1 MQGARITMRKDVRP
15 FVFLPA
21 AVSLGVI
28 VGGLTL
34 GFSYISDLSDYL
46 IASLPNWL
54 SFLQWILEPLL
65 YLLGVLVGAWSFG
78 FLAAIIGSPFL
89 GDLALKVDN
98 MPDPQIAWY
107 KQIAPALGRE
117 LRKLRYHIPR
127 LLLLLLLS
135 VIPVVNA
142 LTPFLWVAFGAW
154 LMAVQF
160 CDYTNEN
167 RQKPFE
173 DTLTTLQGN
182 KSKAL
187 GFGACVTVA
196 MAVPLANFLVAP
208 IAVAGG
214 TLLMKSIRENPNA

>member
-1 MQGARITMRKDVRP
+1 MTMRKDVRP

-21 AVSLGVI
+21 FVSLAII

-34 GFSYISDLSDYL
+34 GFSYINDLTSYL
-46 IASLPNWL
+46 VTSLPEWL
-54 SFLQWILEPLL
+54 SFLQWILQPIL
-65 YLLGVLVGAWSFG
+65 YLLGLLVGAWSFG
-78 FLAAIIGSPFL
+78 FLATIIGSPFL

-107 KQIAPALGRE
+107 KQIVPALSRE

-135 VIPVVNA
+135 VIPVINTLA
-142 LTPFLWVAFGAW
+142 PFLWVAFGAW

-160 CDYTNEN
+160 CDYTSEN
-167 RQKPFE
+167 RQLPFE
-173 DTLTTLQGN
+173 ETLVTLQAN

-187 GFGACVTVA
+187 GFGACVTLA

-214 TLLMKSIRENPNA
+214 TLLMKSIRENPNV

>member
-1 MQGARITMRKDVRP
+1 MTMRKDVRP
-15 FVFLPA
+15 FVILPA
-21 AVSLGVI
+21 IVSLAII

-34 GFSYISDLSDYL
+34 GFSYINDLTRYL
-46 IASLPNWL
+46 IESLPEWL
-54 SFLQWILEPLL
+54 SFLQWVLQPLL
-65 YLLGVLVGAWSFG
+65 YLLGLLVGAWSFG
-78 FLAAIIGSPFL
+78 FLATIIGSPFL

-107 KQIAPALGRE
+107 KQIMPALGRE

-127 LLLLLLLS
+127 LLLLFLLS
-135 VIPVVNA
+135 VIPVVNTLA
-142 LTPFLWVAFGAW
+142 PFLWVAFGAW

-167 RQKPFE
+167 RQLPFE
-173 DTLTTLQGN
+173 DTLITLQAN
-182 KSKAL
+182 KGKAL
-187 GFGACVTVA
+187 GFGACVTLA

-214 TLLMKSIRENPNA
+214 TLLMKSIRENSNV